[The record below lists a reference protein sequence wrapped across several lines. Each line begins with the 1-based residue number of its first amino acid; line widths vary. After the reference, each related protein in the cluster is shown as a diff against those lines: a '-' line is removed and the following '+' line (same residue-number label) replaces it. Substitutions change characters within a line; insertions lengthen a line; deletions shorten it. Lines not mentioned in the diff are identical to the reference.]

1 VHKQACISRCHTKPR
16 SSISIESLLFVTK
29 QKGKEMV
36 AIEFQA
42 QIKNG
47 VIEIPEA
54 YRDQLAESVR
64 VIILPPDKALRVSS
78 HNY

>member
-1 VHKQACISRCHTKPR
+1 
-16 SSISIESLLFVTK
+16 VTR

-64 VIILPPDKALRVSS
+64 VIILAPDKATSS
-78 HNY
+78 GIIAQLLETPIDDPHFVPLTRDEIYEDRA